1 MAQMAHEREIRSL
14 AYPIELEED
23 AVLDLTVL
31 PRGPQENLPGSH
43 LIAEI
48 DNSLTNILR
57 LFALPYPHDPNHIPS
72 QHNRL

>member
-31 PRGPQENLPGSH
+31 PRGPQENLPG
-43 LIAEI
+43 
-48 DNSLTNILR
+48 LT
-57 LFALPYPHDPNHIPS
+57 
-72 QHNRL
+72 